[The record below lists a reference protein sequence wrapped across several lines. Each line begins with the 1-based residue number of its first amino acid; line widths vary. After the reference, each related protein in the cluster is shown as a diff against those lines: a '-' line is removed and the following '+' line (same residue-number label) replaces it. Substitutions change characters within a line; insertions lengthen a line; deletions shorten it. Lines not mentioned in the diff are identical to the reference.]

1 MMFYTRKDLHL
12 KIRQKMDEL
21 GVKGSDISKE
31 VLSKTGG
38 QTGWL
43 QNLLSGKSPPS
54 TKTIVPITK
63 YLGLTMDDLVPKFR
77 NQKIHHSVWNFDIDK
92 NKQGHITPKPLDVL
106 KTIILHCTDPGDVV
120 LDCFGG
126 SGSTAMAARET
137 GRNFILIEKET
148 KYVELINNRLNGVVN
163 PKPIKL
169 KKLKTVNIAN
179 PALFELT

>member
-1 MMFYTRKDLHL
+1 
-12 KIRQKMDEL
+12 
-21 GVKGSDISKE
+21 
-31 VLSKTGG
+31 
-38 QTGWL
+38 
-43 QNLLSGKSPPS
+43 
-54 TKTIVPITK
+54 
-63 YLGLTMDDLVPKFR
+63 
-77 NQKIHHSVWNFDIDK
+77 
-92 NKQGHITPKPLDVL
+92 LDVL